1 MAQSQKTQHWQLLK
15 NGKQIIDLGG
25 DGGVTFNNSSINQEY
40 VIEVNYTDDSN
51 TKHKASLALTP
62 VAGKPNI
69 HLLEV
74 ARRLLRRFKRSVS
87 RLCR

>member
-1 MAQSQKTQHWQLLK
+1 MATIKGDTRPKTGKNTYTLVGAEPKTQHWQLLK

-62 VAGKPNI
+62 KLQENQTSI
-69 HLLEV
+69 Y
-74 ARRLLRRFKRSVS
+74 
-87 RLCR
+87 